1 MCLTHPCLLTGV
13 MPLWLESV
21 LQRQR
26 STASVDDVEMQRV
39 DSSAADKPHPLRRG
53 SSRARSLRRLG
64 SDCLRGSPA
73 SDNSAEVASGDQ
85 VGPIKLPMIVCHEA
99 LGGGFTSR

>member
-64 SDCLRGSPA
+64 SDCLGGPPA

-85 VGPIKLPMIVCHEA
+85 VGAI
-99 LGGGFTSR
+99 